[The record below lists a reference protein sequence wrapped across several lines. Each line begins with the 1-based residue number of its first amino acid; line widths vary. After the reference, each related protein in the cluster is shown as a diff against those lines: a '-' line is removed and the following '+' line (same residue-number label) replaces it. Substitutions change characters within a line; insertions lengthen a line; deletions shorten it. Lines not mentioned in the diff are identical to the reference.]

1 MIYVATVEG
10 HHTDFTKQ
18 TLQID
23 LGSLTL
29 KMSPMGD
36 LLGYFYGPFKSSP
49 SLRIWYGL
57 QNHCRTGIK
66 VNLRM
71 DTILTPLNEHLVP
84 WQKKSDSSY

>member
-49 SLRIWYGL
+49 S
-57 QNHCRTGIK
+57 
-66 VNLRM
+66 
-71 DTILTPLNEHLVP
+71 
-84 WQKKSDSSY
+84 